1 MRFHCTSEEG
11 CENRTLTWS
20 DGRQDKSNG
29 GTMRLLPCLHI
40 LFHGGTRIARA
51 AMSSEALE
59 NAGLEC
65 RQLAFA
71 PHRRSLVRVDGPN
84 GIVMAKDDDFEPRLG
99 RIRSTKSGKSARY
112 LQGVLRG
119 VARSTG
125 SAKSRASRFDGSR
138 IGRGSGVGRV
148 LHARDRHAAFR
159 TRRVV
164 IQARLIRLKAQ
175 GVNAARLHLRYL
187 ERDGVTREGLPG
199 ELYDAGHDRADG
211 RTFLERTEGD
221 RHQFRFIVSPEDGAA
236 YDDLKPFVRRLM
248 ERMEQDLD
256 TKLDWVAV
264 DHYNTAHPH
273 THIVLRGKDDRGDD
287 LIIARE
293 YIAHGMRERA
303 AEIVSLDLGPRTDRE
318 IQNRLQHEV
327 EQERFT
333 SIDRELLR
341 DMNTDGFVQAASRD
355 AFRHSIRAG
364 RLQKLERLG
373 LADEVGS
380 GLWRL
385 ADDMEPTLRAMGE
398 RGDIIKTIHRELARG
413 GLERSPGEL
422 CDPWAGRHGT
432 NAHCRS
438 CHGARSRRRIAG
450 SVLPHRRRCGRAL
463 ALCCDRPSRCERA
476 DTRRHGRGLDRA
488 RAEPG
493 KADRVVANIAEREGG
508 RYSADLHHAHDPTAS
523 TSYIEAHVRRLED
536 LRRAGLKIE
545 RHGDGSWMVPRDY
558 LERVKRIEFHR
569 TRMVPVTI
577 ETLSRGPLTGQTQ
590 VHGAT
595 WLDRELLSADA
606 TPLRDSGFGREVREA
621 LQRRRQWLIEQ
632 DLAHIEQGQI
642 VYRAGLLAELRRRDL
657 ARAGSVLTGEIGVP
671 YAETKAG
678 SRIDGVYRRHVDLAS
693 GRFALIEKS
702 REFTLVPWRPVLE
715 RNLGKP
721 VAGIMRGE
729 TISWTLGRRRSGPSI
744 S

>member
-1 MRFHCTSEEG
+1 MY
-11 CENRTLTWS
+11 
-20 DGRQDKSNG
+20 
-29 GTMRLLPCLHI
+29 LLPCLHI
-40 LFHGGTRIARA
+40 FFHGGKRDAHA
-51 AMSSEALE
+51 AMLSEALE
-59 NAGLEC
+59 IAGFGC
-65 RQLAFA
+65 RQLEIA
-71 PHRRSLVRVDGPN
+71 HGRRWVVRLDGAN

-99 RIRSTKSGKSARY
+99 RIRSTKSGRSARY

-125 SAKSRASRFDGSR
+125 SATSRTSRFDGSR

-164 IQARLIRLKAQ
+164 IQARLIRLKVQ

-211 RTFLERTEGD
+211 RTFLEHSEGD

-248 ERMEQDLD
+248 EQMEQDLD

-273 THIVLRGKDDRGDD
+273 THIVLRGKDDKGDD

-341 DMNTDGFVQAASRD
+341 DTNTDGFVQAASRD

-364 RLQKLERLG
+364 RLQKLKRLG

-398 RGDIIKTIHRELARG
+398 RGDIIKTMHRELARG
-413 GLERSPGEL
+413 GLERSPAGYAIHGGGETVRT
-422 CDPWAGRHGT
+422 PVIGRVV
-432 NAHCRS
+432 A
-438 CHGARSRRRIAG
+438 
-450 SVLPHRRRCGRAL
+450 
-463 ALCCDRPSRCERA
+463 
-476 DTRRHGRGLDRA
+476 RGLADELQDRYYLIVDGVDGRSHYIGIGQADVNEPTGEGTVVTLSA
-488 RAEPG
+488 RGAEPG
-493 KADRVVANIAEREGG
+493 RTDKVVADIASREGG
-508 RYSADLHHAHDPTAS
+508 QYSVDLHHAHDPTAS
-523 TSYIEAHVRRLED
+523 VSYIEAHVRRLED
-536 LRRAGLKIE
+536 LRRSGLKIE
-545 RHGDGSWMVPRDY
+545 RHGDGSWTVPRDY
-558 LERVKRIEFHR
+558 LERVKRIESKR
-569 TRMVPVTI
+569 ARIVPVTI
-577 ETLSRGPLTGQTQ
+577 ETLARGPIAGQTQ

-595 WLDRELLSADA
+595 WLDRELLSANA
-606 TPLRDSGFGREVREA
+606 TPLHDGGFGREVREA

-632 DLAHIEQGQI
+632 DLAQVEQGRV

-657 ARAGSVLTGEIGVP
+657 SRAGSALAGEIGVP
-671 YAETKAG
+671 YTEAKIG
-678 SRIDGVYRRHVDLAS
+678 SRIEGVYRRSVDLVS

-729 TISWTLGRRRSGPSI
+729 TISWTLGRQRSGPSI

>member
-1 MRFHCTSEEG
+1 
-11 CENRTLTWS
+11 
-20 DGRQDKSNG
+20 
-29 GTMRLLPCLHI
+29 MRLLPCLHI
-40 LFHGGTRIARA
+40 RFHGGTRIAPA
-51 AMSSEALE
+51 AMSFEAPE
-59 NAGLEC
+59 NAAIRC
-65 RQLAFA
+65 RQLEI
-71 PHRRSLVRVDGPN
+71 PRHRRWVVRVDGAK
-84 GIVMAKDDDFEPRLG
+84 GIVMAKDDDFKPRLG
-99 RIRSTKSGKSARY
+99 RIRSTKSGRSTRY

-119 VARSTG
+119 TARSTG
-125 SAKSRASRFDGSR
+125 LAKSRTSRFDGSR

-159 TRRVV
+159 MRRVV

-187 ERDGVTREGLPG
+187 ERDGVTREGSPG
-199 ELYDAGHDRADG
+199 ELYDAGHDGADG
-211 RTFLERTEGD
+211 RTFLERSEGD

-273 THIVLRGKDDRGDD
+273 THIVLRGKDDKGDD

-341 DMNTDGFVQAASRD
+341 DTNTDGFVQAANRD
-355 AFRHSIRAG
+355 AFRHSIRVG
-364 RLQKLERLG
+364 RLQKLMRLG

-413 GLERSPGEL
+413 GLERSLASYAIHGGGATEQITVVGRVVARGLADEL
-422 CDPWAGRHGT
+422 QDRYYLIVDGVDGRSHYVGIGQADVSEPT
-432 NAHCRS
+432 RE
-438 CHGARSRRRIAG
+438 G
-450 SVLPHRRRCGRAL
+450 SVVAL
-463 ALCCDRPSRCERA
+463 
-476 DTRRHGRGLDRA
+476 TGRG
-488 RAEPG
+488 AEPG
-493 KADRVVANIAEREGG
+493 KADRLIADIAGREGG
-508 RYSADLHHAHDPTAS
+508 RYSSDLHRAYDRTAS
-523 TSYIEAHVRRLED
+523 TSYIEAHVRRLEG
-536 LRRAGLKIE
+536 LRRVGLKIE
-545 RHGDGSWMVPRDY
+545 RHGDGSWTVPRDY
-558 LERVKRIEFHR
+558 LERVRRIESQR
-569 TRMVPVTI
+569 ARMVPVTI
-577 ETLSRGPLTGQTQ
+577 ETLARGPIAGQTQ
-590 VHGAT
+590 VQGTT
-595 WLDRELLSADA
+595 WLDRELLSANA
-606 TPLRDSGFGREVREA
+606 TPLHDSGFGREVREA

-632 DLAHIEQGQI
+632 DLARVEQGQI
-642 VYRAGLLAELRRRDL
+642 VYRGGLLTELRRRDL
-657 ARAGSVLTGEIGVP
+657 ARAGSVLAGEIGVP
-671 YAETKAG
+671 YAEAKTG
-678 SRIDGVYRRHVDLAS
+678 SRIEGIYRRHVDLAS
-693 GRFALIEKS
+693 GRFAVIEKS

-721 VAGIMRGE
+721 VAGIMRGDA
-729 TISWTLGRRRSGPSI
+729 ISWTLGRQRSGPSI